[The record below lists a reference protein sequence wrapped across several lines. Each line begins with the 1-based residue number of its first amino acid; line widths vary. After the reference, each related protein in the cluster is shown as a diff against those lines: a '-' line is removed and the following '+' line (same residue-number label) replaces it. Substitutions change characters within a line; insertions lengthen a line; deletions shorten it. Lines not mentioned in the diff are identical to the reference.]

1 MLGLAQLLVAP
12 VGSVPMSVD
21 SSPSVRLAQRYLL
34 LERIA
39 VGGMGEVH
47 LATDERLGRRVA
59 VKVLAPVYADSPD
72 FVERFRREAL
82 TAAALSHP
90 NIAQVYDYGVD
101 GSNHFIV
108 MEHVEGSDLARL
120 LREHGRLTPADAV
133 RVAEQVCA
141 ALAAAHRA
149 GVVHRDIKPGNVMV
163 RPDGTVKVTDFG
175 IAQAKGLASLTETG
189 TVMGTAAYVAPE
201 QAQGR
206 PSTPATDLYSLGVL
220 LFQMLTG
227 AVPFEGDTPVAVAM
241 RHLDEPMP
249 LPSSRVADL
258 PANLDEVVTRATA
271 KNPAERYRDADAM
284 ADALRGREQL
294 ADAATRAM
302 PLAEPTAVLG
312 APDDHEAARPAA
324 GGGTAVMPAVGAG
337 LAAAAVAAGA
347 AAGAEATPTL
357 ADTTL
362 ADTPTSR
369 PAVAPAAG
377 AATGASRRADPS
389 GSDLS
394 GPADPSRSDTRSG
407 RRRGPSPLVWG
418 LGALVVVLVA
428 ALVFALMR
436 QPDDGAATA
445 TGTRPSATA
454 PSPSASSPAQTT
466 TAPSDGNTV
475 PADLVGRPRDAAVAD
490 LISRGVNVRWVL
502 VRSSQPNDAVLG
514 SYPAPG
520 QPMTKGQT
528 VALVVSRGDAP
539 AQVNSSYV
547 VPDGLVG
554 TNADAAMSSID
565 VGGVRVTRVTIPST
579 TAAGQVIATWPAAGK
594 PTTEGVVVLVVSG
607 GSGGAATQAG
617 APAGDTTAPGKGDK
631 PGKKKGH

>member
-1 MLGLAQLLVAP
+1 
-12 VGSVPMSVD
+12 MSVD

-101 GSNHFIV
+101 GSSHFIV

-120 LREHGRLTPADAV
+120 LRERGRLTPADAV

-175 IAQAKGLASLTETG
+175 IAQALGQASLTETG
-189 TVMGTAAYVAPE
+189 TVMGTAAYVSPE
-201 QAQGR
+201 QARGQA
-206 PSTPATDLYSLGVL
+206 STPASDLYSLGIL

-227 AVPFEGDTPVAVAM
+227 AVPFEGPTPVAIAM
-241 RHLDEPMP
+241 RHLDEPVP

-271 KNPAERYRDADAM
+271 KSPADRYPDADAM
-284 ADALRGREQL
+284 AAALRGRERL
-294 ADAATRAM
+294 AEEATRAL
-302 PLAEPTAVLG
+302 PLAEATQLLDPAE
-312 APDDHEAARPAA
+312 DDHAAATGRAGAAAAGAAGAA
-324 GGGTAVMPAVGAG
+324 GGGTAVMPAVGALG
-337 LAAAAVAAGA
+337 AGSAAGA
-347 AAGAEATPTL
+347 GAVAGARGASSGPL
-357 ADTTL
+357 PPSA
-362 ADTPTSR
+362 PSGR
-369 PAVAPAAG
+369 PATSP
-377 AATGASRRADPS
+377 TGPDS
-389 GSDLS
+389 
-394 GPADPSRSDTRSG
+394 SRSAGRPR

-428 ALVFALMR
+428 ALVFALLR
-436 QPDDGAATA
+436 QPGTA
-445 TGTRPSATA
+445 TTPTAGARPSPTA
-454 PSPSASSPAQTT
+454 SAPTSSAPPTT
-466 TAPSDGNTV
+466 AAPSDGSTV
-475 PADLVGRPRDAAVAD
+475 PADLVGQSRSVAVSE

-502 VRSSQPNDAVLG
+502 VRSSQPNDAVLA

-520 QPMTKGQT
+520 QPVAKGET
-528 VALVVSRGDAP
+528 VALVVSRANPPDR
-539 AQVNSSYV
+539 VNSSFL

-554 TNADAAMSSID
+554 ANADAAMSRID
-565 VGGVRVTRVTIPST
+565 ATDVRVTRVTIPSQSPD
-579 TAAGQVIATWPAAGK
+579 GQVIATWPSAGQ

-607 GSGGAATQAG
+607 GTTNGAASSTSSTTSN
-617 APAGDTTAPGKGDK
+617 PAGSDTKGAKKGDK
-631 PGKKKGH
+631 GGKKQGG

>member
-1 MLGLAQLLVAP
+1 
-12 VGSVPMSVD
+12 MSVD

-101 GSNHFIV
+101 GSSHFIV
-108 MEHVEGSDLARL
+108 MEHVDGSDLARI
-120 LREHGRLTPADAV
+120 LRERGRLTPTDAV

-141 ALAAAHRA
+141 ALSAAHRA

-258 PANLDEVVTRATA
+258 PAKLDEVVTRATA
-271 KNPAERYRDADAM
+271 KKPADRYRDADAM

-294 ADAATRAM
+294 ADAATQAM

-312 APDDHEAARPAA
+312 APDDRAAARPAA
-324 GGGTAVMPAVGAG
+324 GSGTAVMPAVGAG

-347 AAGAEATPTL
+347 DAGSGPASADGATGGTAVRPASGQAAAPTATPTRS
-357 ADTTL
+357 
-362 ADTPTSR
+362 TSR
-369 PAVAPAAG
+369 
-377 AATGASRRADPS
+377 SRRRQ
-389 GSDLS
+389 
-394 GPADPSRSDTRSG
+394 GPG
-407 RRRGPSPLVWG
+407 PLVWG
-418 LGALVVVLVA
+418 LGAVVVVLLA
-428 ALVFALMR
+428 ALVFALL
-436 QPDDGAATA
+436 
-445 TGTRPSATA
+445 RPSGTGSAPTA
-454 PSPSASSPAQTT
+454 GPQPSVSTSAPTPSSTT
-466 TAPSDGNTV
+466 PTTAAPSDGGTV
-475 PADLVGRPRDAAVAD
+475 PSDIVGQPRGTVVSE

-502 VRSSQPNDAVLG
+502 VRSSQPNDVVLG

-528 VALVVSRGDAP
+528 VALVVSRANAP
-539 AQVNSSYV
+539 DRVNSSFL
-547 VPDGLVG
+547 VPDGLAG
-554 TNADAAMSSID
+554 TSADDAMSRID
-565 VGGVRVTRVTIPST
+565 AKDVRVTRVTIPSSSPD
-579 TAAGQVIATWPAAGK
+579 GQVIATWPAAGQ

-607 GSGGAATQAG
+607 TPGAATSSPSPAG
-617 APAGDTTAPGKGDK
+617 NDSTPAGDQKGPGKGGK
-631 PGKKKGH
+631 GGKKKGD

>member
-1 MLGLAQLLVAP
+1 
-12 VGSVPMSVD
+12 MSVD

-101 GSNHFIV
+101 GSAHFIV
-108 MEHVEGSDLARL
+108 MEHVEGSDLSRL
-120 LREHGRLTPADAV
+120 LREGGRMTPADAV
-133 RVAEQVCA
+133 HVAEQVCA

-175 IAQAKGLASLTETG
+175 IAQALGQASLTETG

-201 QAQGR
+201 QARGQAT
-206 PSTPATDLYSLGVL
+206 SSATDLYSLGIL

-227 AVPFEGDTPVAVAM
+227 AVPFEGDTPVAIAM

-249 LPSSRVADL
+249 LPSSRVAGL

-271 KNPAERYRDADAM
+271 KSPRDRYPDADAM
-284 ADALRGREQL
+284 AAALRAHEQR
-294 ADAATRAM
+294 AEVATRAM
-302 PLAEPTAVLG
+302 PVDDATAAFDVARDFRRDPRGPARATATQVVPAAAAAGRPTPAG
-312 APDDHEAARPAA
+312 DDDRTVVDAAA
-324 GGGTAVMPAVGAG
+324 GGAPSGTAVMPALGAG
-337 LAAAAVAAGA
+337 LAGAGVGIGAGAGA
-347 AAGAEATPTL
+347 A
-357 ADTTL
+357 
-362 ADTPTSR
+362 S
-369 PAVAPAAG
+369 AG
-377 AATGASRRADPS
+377 AAPGYPS
-389 GSDLS
+389 PDAAAHPSIDA
-394 GPADPSRSDTRSG
+394 PEAATSRSAG
-407 RRRGPSPLVWG
+407 RPQRGRGPSPLVWG
-418 LGALVVVLVA
+418 LAGLVVLLVAALVVVLLHQPQPRSVA
-428 ALVFALMR
+428 S
-436 QPDDGAATA
+436 P
-445 TGTRPSATA
+445 GTRPAASAA
-454 PSPSASSPAQTT
+454 PTPSSAAPTT
-466 TAPSDGNTV
+466 TAPPSDGNTV
-475 PADLVGRPRDAAVAD
+475 PADLVGRSRGAAVSD

-520 QPMTKGQT
+520 QPLTKGQT
-528 VALVVSRGDAP
+528 VALVVSRANAP
-539 AQVNSSYV
+539 AQVDSTFV

-554 TNADAAMSSID
+554 TNADAAMSRID
-565 VGGVRVTRVTIPST
+565 AKDVRVTQVTIPS
-579 TAAGQVIATWPAAGK
+579 AAGAGQVVATWPASGQ

-607 GSGGAATQAG
+607 GDTGG
-617 APAGDTTAPGKGDK
+617 PAGGPSGDSPKPSKKGDK
-631 PGKKKGH
+631 GGKKKGD